1 MAKGKYIEGI
11 QFVSEQHSD
20 WLDGNMLEAKT
31 EKIKAAE
38 RTSLA
43 DVKTCIDWIQVK
55 NIHREIWNNNI
66 LRPELPLSPFNNDL
80 CRVYTTS
87 WVLKREL
94 AAHSKSQALYQEVF
108 S

>member
-1 MAKGKYIEGI
+1 MEAVPQRGELEPLKSP
-11 QFVSEQHSD
+11 QRNFNATHVS
-20 WLDGNMLEAKT
+20 GVMK
-31 EKIKAAE
+31 
-38 RTSLA
+38 
-43 DVKTCIDWIQVK
+43 
-55 NIHREIWNNNI
+55 IHREIWNNDI
-66 LRPELPLSPFNNDL
+66 LRPELPLSPFNGDL